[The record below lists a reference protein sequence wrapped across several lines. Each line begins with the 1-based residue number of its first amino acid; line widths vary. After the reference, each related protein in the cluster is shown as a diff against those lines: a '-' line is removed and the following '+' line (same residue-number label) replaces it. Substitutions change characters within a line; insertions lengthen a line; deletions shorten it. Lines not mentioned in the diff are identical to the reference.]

1 MLIVN
6 LNGGKTLNIRRC
18 TSDKEPN
25 FNGLIL
31 LSIWVF
37 FVQIYNT
44 FESQY
49 VLNLVQMPL
58 ILKYDTIY

>member
-6 LNGGKTLNIRRC
+6 LNGGKTLNILRC

-31 LSIWVF
+31 LSIWGF

-44 FESQY
+44 FES
-49 VLNLVQMPL
+49 
-58 ILKYDTIY
+58 

>member
-6 LNGGKTLNIRRC
+6 LNGGKTLNILRC

-31 LSIWVF
+31 LSIWGF